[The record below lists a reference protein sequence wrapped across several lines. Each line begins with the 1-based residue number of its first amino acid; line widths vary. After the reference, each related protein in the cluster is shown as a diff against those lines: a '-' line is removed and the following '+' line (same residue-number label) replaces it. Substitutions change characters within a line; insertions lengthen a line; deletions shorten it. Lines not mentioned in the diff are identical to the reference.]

1 MRTFALAF
9 VAALIALPAA
19 AEQQITLK
27 KAPGV
32 DKVEANCQAC
42 HSLAYIPMNS
52 PFLNAAGWD
61 ATVNKM
67 IKALGAPIGGGG
79 RYDDLLARFGRPLP
93 AVGFALGIDRLHIA
107 LTGEERGTGAL
118 LAQPAGE
125 QIA

>member
-19 AEQQITLK
+19 AEQQIALK

-52 PFLNAAGWD
+52 PFLNAAGLD
-61 ATVNKM
+61 VTVNKM
-67 IKALGAPIGGGG
+67 IKALGAPI
-79 RYDDLLARFGRPLP
+79 DDADAKSIKEYLAKNY
-93 AVGFALGIDRLHIA
+93 
-107 LTGEERGTGAL
+107 GT
-118 LAQPAGE
+118 
-125 QIA
+125 